1 MLHFQQYRPYFET
14 YEDDMFLHIVMEYIP
29 GDNLFNMIT
38 NKVYVNL
45 TERDI
50 YEIMTCLL
58 KSVLFLHHNNIV
70 HRDINPIIFDHI
82 RTCKGHQPFNSKAK
96 INII

>member
-14 YEDDMFLHIVMEYIP
+14 YEDDMFLYIVMEYIL
-29 GDNLFNMIT
+29 GDNL
-38 NKVYVNL
+38 L

-58 KSVLFLHHNNIV
+58 KSVLFLHHNNIE